1 MFPDILIST
10 DQDAS
15 RLHLIPSANQRPL
28 NYQEGLKTRPVWELS
43 ELRSEN
49 RWTNVQSITGLGQIT
64 DRLNKIKEDFNQI
77 LTEASDLAK
86 DLDGFW
92 TPVSSS
98 KTSSSLLQIY
108 FVRFHQVNPTTCCLY
123 ICTVKR
129 SMRLAQEPQQHV
141 NSSRNSRIPPPVKNA
156 FQNLCL

>member
-1 MFPDILIST
+1 MFPDISIST

-28 NYQEGLKTRPVWELS
+28 NYQEGLKARPVWELS

-92 TPVSSS
+92 TPVS
-98 KTSSSLLQIY
+98 
-108 FVRFHQVNPTTCCLY
+108 
-123 ICTVKR
+123 
-129 SMRLAQEPQQHV
+129 
-141 NSSRNSRIPPPVKNA
+141 
-156 FQNLCL
+156 